1 MFTGI
6 IEVLGCVRGFKPVKG
21 LTYTLEVEA
30 PKISKGFKMGGSLSV
45 NGACL
50 SLVKKK
56 GTRLFFNVI
65 NETKKR
71 TMFNDLKT
79 GDKVNLE
86 RPLKFSGRVEGHF
99 VLGHVDG
106 VGIVRRVLEK
116 GKEKSFLIAFPAGL
130 KPYLVEKGSV
140 AVDGVS
146 MTLGKVTGNTF
157 WVHCIPHTLT
167 STLFGTYKTKT
178 KVNLEADLL
187 AKLALTRR
195 GRRYKL

>member
-6 IEVLGCVRGFKPVKG
+6 IEVVGRVRGLKPVG
-21 LTYTLEVEA
+21 GATHTLEVEA
-30 PKISKGFKMGGSLSV
+30 PRISKGFKIGGSLSV

-56 GTRLFFNVI
+56 GNRLFFNVI

-71 TMFNDLKT
+71 TMFNDLKA

-86 RPLKFSGRVEGHF
+86 RALKFNGRVEGHF

-106 VGIVRRVLEK
+106 VGMVRRVLEK
-116 GKEKSFLIAFPAGL
+116 GKEKSFLIAFPARL
-130 KPYLVEKGSV
+130 KPCLVEKGSV
-140 AVDGVS
+140 AVDGAS
-146 MTLGKVTGNTF
+146 MTLGKVRGNTF

-167 STLFGTYKTKT
+167 HTLFGTYETKT

-187 AKLALTRR
+187 AKLALTRQK
-195 GRRYKL
+195 RRYKL